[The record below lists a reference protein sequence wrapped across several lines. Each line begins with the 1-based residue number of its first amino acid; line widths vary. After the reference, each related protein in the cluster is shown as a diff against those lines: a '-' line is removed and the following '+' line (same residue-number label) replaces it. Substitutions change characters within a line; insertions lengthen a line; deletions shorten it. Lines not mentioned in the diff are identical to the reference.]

1 MHRLFTR
8 QVNAIRSTQPFT
20 VILDSAHNIGHIR
33 KVIFSIEK
41 SSYLRKLQTDIPI
54 PISKFYSYFQILPC
68 NFSYLKI
75 PIKPQLVGF
84 KDQIDRFQFQLPTKL
99 VSFNSLFPIPF
110 LARGPLL
117 IFIRLF
123 LFQISILICAYTIIF
138 ILIKWI
144 VQSLHFFNGIPMSP
158 LMNSFEFSRDEL
170 IHYFAMCGLSTNSI
184 EKLTGK
190 WLLYY

>member
-1 MHRLFTR
+1 MLFEVHNLLRLYLT
-8 QVNAIRSTQPFT
+8 VHITLATSERSS
-20 VILDSAHNIGHIR
+20 SALRRVLTYG
-33 KVIFSIEK
+33 
-41 SSYLRKLQTDIPI
+41 SSRRTFQFLFPN
-54 PISKFYSYFQILPC
+54 FYSYFQILPR
-68 NFSYLKI
+68 NFAYLKI

-123 LFQISILICAYTIIF
+123 LFQISILTCAYTIIF

-144 VQSLHFFNGIPMSP
+144 VQSLLFLVAF
-158 LMNSFEFSRDEL
+158 L
-170 IHYFAMCGLSTNSI
+170 C
-184 EKLTGK
+184 
-190 WLLYY
+190 LLL